1 MGVKEHV
8 ERILKQKNIKK
19 NVLAE
24 KMGVTPSTV
33 TSYLSDNVS
42 IGTLQKMAV
51 ALDVTVGELLGE
63 SSALKPRDG
72 FVYLPILDVEA
83 SAGHGLDNGHEVV
96 EDFLCLKEED
106 FKADFH
112 LDPARV
118 KIIKVR
124 GDSMEPKF
132 NKGDWIF
139 VDTADTDVN
148 NGIYVVVLNGKTMM
162 KRIQVFPDRFV
173 LKSDNAAYDPIPVT
187 TLDNIRICGKVV
199 GQIVMKRL

>member
-1 MGVKEHV
+1 MSIKLHV
-8 ERILKQKNIKK
+8 ERILKEKK
-19 NVLAE
+19 ISKGAFAE
-24 KMGVTPSTV
+24 MMEVIPQRISQ
-33 TSYLSDNVS
+33 YLTGNPTLE
-42 IGTLQKMAV
+42 TLQKMAA
-51 ALDVTVGELLGE
+51 ALEVTVGEILGE
-63 SSALKPRDG
+63 SSSMKPRDG

-83 SAGHGLDNGHEVV
+83 SAGHGLDNGHEVI

-132 NKGDWIF
+132 SKGDWIF
-139 VDTADTDVN
+139 VDTSDTDVN
-148 NGIYVVVLNGKTMM
+148 NGIYVIVLNGKTMM

-173 LKSDNAAYDPIPVT
+173 LKSDNTAYDPIPVANF
-187 TLDNIRICGKVV
+187 DNIRICGKVV

>member
-1 MGVKEHV
+1 MTIKQHV
-8 ERILKQKNIKK
+8 ERILRVKNISKGRF
-19 NVLAE
+19 AE
-24 KMGVTPSTV
+24 MMDVIPQRISQ
-33 TSYLSDNVS
+33 YLNGNPTLD
-42 IGTLQKMAV
+42 TLQKMAA

-63 SSALKPRDG
+63 SSSLKPRDG

-83 SAGHGLDNGHEVV
+83 SAGHGLDNGHETV
-96 EDFLCLKEED
+96 EDFLCLKEDD

-118 KIIKVR
+118 KIVKVR
-124 GDSMEPKF
+124 GDSMEPNF
-132 NKGDWIF
+132 HKGDWIF
-139 VDTADTDVN
+139 VDITDTDVN

-173 LKSDNAAYDPIPVT
+173 LKSDNKAYDPIPVT
-187 TLDNIRICGKVV
+187 TLDTIRVCGKVV

>member
-1 MGVKEHV
+1 MSLKEHL
-8 ERILKQKNIKK
+8 ERLLKSKNLSKGDF
-19 NVLAE
+19 AA
-24 KMGVTPSTV
+24 KMGKHPARITEL
-33 TSYLSDNVS
+33 LSGNP
-42 IGTLQKMAV
+42 TLETLRKMATT
-51 ALDVTVGELLGE
+51 LEVTVCELLGE

-83 SAGHGLDNGHEVV
+83 SAGHGLDNGHEVI
-96 EDFLCLKEED
+96 EDFLCLKEDD

-118 KIIKVR
+118 KIVKVR

-132 NKGDWIF
+132 HKGDWIF
-139 VDTADTDVN
+139 VDTHDVDVN

-173 LKSDNAAYDPIPVT
+173 LKSDNNAYDPIPVT
-187 TLDNIRICGKVV
+187 TLDDIRVCGKVV